1 MAAPSPSAAL
11 PAAPLPADSA
21 ARRRGR
27 WLARR
32 RGVIIGGAL
41 VGLVVLAAIFA
52 PLITSA
58 DPYEQMLADAM
69 QAPSWAHP
77 FGTDD
82 NGRDLLARVLYGA
95 RVSLLEVV
103 VGVGLAVAV
112 GVPLGLTAGTIGGI
126 VDQVIMWAMDILF
139 AFPGVVL
146 AILIVSILG
155 PGLINLLIAI
165 AIFSVPVY
173 ARLTRNVALG
183 LKRMEY
189 VEAARALGASTPR
202 VMFDHILRNSLGPI
216 IVQSTLTA
224 GTVILSAASLSFL
237 GMGAQPPLPEWGAMM
252 SDGRNYL
259 GVNIYLSLFPGL
271 AIMVT
276 VLGFNILGDGL
287 RDLLDPRT

>member
-1 MAAPSPSAAL
+1 MTAVPAAAP
-11 PAAPLPADSA
+11 PLPEDSP
-21 ARRRGR
+21 ARRRRR

-32 RGVIIGGAL
+32 RGILIGGVL

-52 PLITSA
+52 PLLTGA
-58 DPYEQMLADAM
+58 DPYEQVLADALLP
-69 QAPSWAHP
+69 PSLAHP

-82 NGRDLLARVLYGA
+82 NGRDLFARVLYGA

-103 VGVGLAVAV
+103 VGVGLAVAI
-112 GVPLGLTAGTIGGI
+112 GVPLGLVAGTLGGF
-126 VDQVIMWAMDILF
+126 VDQAIMWTMDILF

-183 LKRMEY
+183 LKRMDY

-202 VMFDHILRNSLGPI
+202 IMFDHILRNALAPV

-224 GTVILSAASLSFL
+224 GTVVLSAASLSFL

-287 RDLLDPRT
+287 RDLLDPRS